1 MSYKTRSLIAAASL
15 VVAAAVPQLAQ
26 ASTVTSV
33 MNFDSLADFAAVGN
47 TYANLIAAGQGFTY
61 EPGATAF
68 DVVHNSGTS
77 FGTPPSP
84 SNILANLCGDLCPDL
99 SFHSTADIIG
109 IDFSGFIVGG
119 GEITATLSGI
129 DSAGNATSKVAI
141 LDTKTS
147 KSWEKSVNDFSNIVG
162 LRWVSF
168 SAGAGTFGLDDIIVR
183 TVAAST
189 GGGGG
194 NVPEPASLM
203 LAGLG
208 LAGLLASRR
217 GKKA

>member
-1 MSYKTRSLIAAASL
+1 MSYQTRSLIAAASL

-33 MNFDSLADFAAVGN
+33 MNFDTLADSAAVGN
-47 TYANLIAAGQGFTY
+47 TYANLISAGQGFSY
-61 EPGATAF
+61 SEAATAF
-68 DVVHNSGTS
+68 DAVHNAGNS

-84 SNILANLCGDLCPDL
+84 SNILAYSCGQDQCPEL

-119 GEITATLSGI
+119 GSIKATLSGI
-129 DSAGNATSKVAI
+129 DSANNPVSKVAT
-141 LDTKTS
+141 LSTLT
-147 KSWEKSVNDFSNIVG
+147 SWEKSVNDFSNIVG
-162 LRWVSF
+162 LRWVTF

-194 NVPEPASLM
+194 TVPEPASLM

>member
-1 MSYKTRSLIAAASL
+1 MSYQTRSLIAAASL
-15 VVAAAVPQLAQ
+15 LVAAAVPQMAQ
-26 ASTVTSV
+26 AATVTST
-33 MNFDSLADFAAVGN
+33 MNFDSLADSAAVGS

-61 EPGATAF
+61 SAAATAF
-68 DVVHNSGTS
+68 DAVANAGNF

-84 SNILANLCGDLCPDL
+84 SNILAYSCGRDQCPDL
-99 SFHSTADIIG
+99 SFVSTADIIG

-119 GEITATLSGI
+119 GSIMATLQGI
-129 DSAGNATSKVAI
+129 DSAGNAVSHVATLSTS
-141 LDTKTS
+141 T
-147 KSWEKSVNDFSNIVG
+147 SWEKSVNDFANIVG
-162 LRWVSF
+162 LRWVTF

-183 TVAAST
+183 TVAANT

-194 NVPEPASLM
+194 TVPEPASLV